1 MRFHL
6 KKVFWVG
13 GWWLWYEAIIVVSS
27 RSRPPDS
34 DIEIESD
41 MTLETTWTGS
51 GLELDKNSG
60 NGLEVIK
67 IVKKDLLQES
77 SSTRDEFLRIPYSLR
92 RPFDPGF
99 LVTLR
104 TLMFLMSME
113 STKNLHSLSVL

>member
-1 MRFHL
+1 M
-6 KKVFWVG
+6 
-13 GWWLWYEAIIVVSS
+13 WYEAIIVASS

-34 DIEIESD
+34 EIEIESD

-67 IVKKDLLQES
+67 IVKKNLLQES
-77 SSTRDEFLRIPYSLR
+77 SLTRDEFLRIPCPFR

-99 LVTLR
+99 LITLR

>member
-1 MRFHL
+1 M
-6 KKVFWVG
+6 
-13 GWWLWYEAIIVVSS
+13 WYEAIIVVSS
-27 RSRPPDS
+27 RSRPPDCE
-34 DIEIESD
+34 IEIESD

-77 SSTRDEFLRIPYSLR
+77 SLTRDEFLRIPCPLR
-92 RPFDPGF
+92 RPFDQGF

>member
-13 GWWLWYEAIIVVSS
+13 GWWLWYEAIIVV
-27 RSRPPDS
+27 RPPDS
-34 DIEIESD
+34 EIEIESD

-77 SSTRDEFLRIPYSLR
+77 SSTRDEFLRIPYPLR

-104 TLMFLMSME
+104 TLMMNIHHYSQEVKPKL
-113 STKNLHSLSVL
+113 L